1 LQQLLQLLDISNNF
15 TQIINNNNNKLKWY
29 LNLKNFSILYVLQ
42 IHIFMT
48 IREKSILIIAE
59 IQLKKSYLKL
69 SINVVERNASIK
81 YEMIL
86 NSITFRK

>member
-1 LQQLLQLLDISNNF
+1 MQQLLQLLDISNNF